1 MSAPVRRWRPRLWML
16 LTGFGVLAVLAAL
29 GGLAL
34 VRVYDQALIHQTES
48 ELLAQGV
55 AVAEV
60 YRAELRARLPSPA
73 DYGLPQVDRPEAE
86 GQLEPF
92 LPSLR
97 TADPTLPPPPEA
109 LPSTVPA
116 DAFSREAGARVSPLL
131 REVSRHTLAGI
142 RVTDGAGVVVASSHE
157 GLGQA
162 LGDREEL
169 QRALRGAPVSLLRQR
184 APDPSD
190 RSLASLSR
198 DAAVRVSVTVP
209 VVDEGRVW
217 GAVLLVRTP
226 LTPAKAVYG
235 DRWNLG
241 ATAMVLLAVLALVS
255 LGISAFVVRPVRALV
270 RQTRAVGAGQP
281 GGPIARPVV
290 QELAELSASLAA
302 MAQLLEERASYVRSF
317 TSSVS
322 HEFKTPL
329 ASIRGAVELL
339 GEPGLTPEQR
349 AKFLGNIA
357 ADAERMTRLVE
368 RLLVLAR
375 AEVRSSAP
383 QSAAV
388 GPVVEALAARWT
400 AQGLTVRVEGALAA
414 QVAAPPDVLDA
425 VLNHLVENARH
436 HGGDAVTVT
445 LRCAADAAGVHL
457 DVCDDGRGI
466 SPANRPKVFDA
477 FFTTARERGGTGL
490 GLTIANAL
498 VRAFHG
504 ALTLLAHE
512 GSGAWFRVTL
522 PAASLPLPATQVTK
536 FPLPAKRGGS
546 G

>member
-1 MSAPVRRWRPRLWML
+1 MSAPAPARWRPRLWML

-60 YRAELRARLPSPA
+60 YRAELRARLPSPP
-73 DYGLPQVDRPEAE
+73 DYGLAQVDRPEAE
-86 GQLEPF
+86 GRLEPF
-92 LPSLR
+92 QPSLR
-97 TADPTLPPPPEA
+97 TSDPTLPPPPEA
-109 LPSTVPA
+109 LPSAVPA
-116 DAFSREAGARVSPLL
+116 DAFCREAGERVSPLL

-142 RVTDGAGVVVASSHE
+142 RITDSAGVVVASSHE
-157 GLGQA
+157 GLGLA
-162 LGDREEL
+162 LGNREEL
-169 QRALRGAPVSLLRQR
+169 QRALRGAPVSLLRRR
-184 APDPSD
+184 APEPSD

-217 GAVLLVRTP
+217 GAVMLVRTP

-255 LGISAFVVRPVRALV
+255 IGISAFVVRPVRALV
-270 RQTRAVGAGQP
+270 RQTRAIGAGQAGAP
-281 GGPIARPVV
+281 LSRPVV

-302 MAQLLEERASYVRSF
+302 MAQLLEDRASYVRSF

-339 GEPGLTPEQR
+339 AESEGRLTPEQR
-349 AKFLGNIA
+349 AKFLQNIG

-375 AEVRSSAP
+375 AEVMSSAP

-388 GPVVEALAARWT
+388 APVAEALAARWG
-400 AQGLTVRVEGALAA
+400 AQGLAVRVEGAAAA
-414 QVAAPPDVLDA
+414 QVGVPPDVLDA

-436 HGGDAVTVT
+436 HGGAGVTVT
-445 LRCAADAAGVHL
+445 LRCSAAADAVRL

-466 SPANRPKVFDA
+466 SPANREKVFDA
-477 FFTTARERGGTGL
+477 FFTTAREHGGTGL

-504 ALTLLAHE
+504 SLTLLEHQ
-512 GSGAWFRVTL
+512 GPGAWFRVTL
-522 PAASLPLPATQVTK
+522 PS
-536 FPLPAKRGGS
+536 S